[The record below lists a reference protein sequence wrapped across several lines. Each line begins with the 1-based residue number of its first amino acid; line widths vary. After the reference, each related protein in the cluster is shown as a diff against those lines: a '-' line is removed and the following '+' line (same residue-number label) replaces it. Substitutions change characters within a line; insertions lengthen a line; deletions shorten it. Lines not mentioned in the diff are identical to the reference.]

1 MGMYDIITVKDKLP
15 WTDEVWEEGLPNAC
29 TEFQTKG
36 LNESISNYKI
46 ENGRLLLQKFKVH
59 KWADSEPGSE
69 HSFGRLERSGE
80 YWEDTNYHGKLS
92 FYDYK
97 PNDVPGN
104 NDCWIEFTATFTNGQ
119 VDKIEVANFEKT
131 SNTTRLETIKELS
144 EEIYRNR
151 NRWSNKYF
159 NHTAPVRWFRMRV
172 WNEFWY
178 RASLFCD
185 KMRLLW

>member
-1 MGMYDIITVKDKLP
+1 MGMYDTVIVKDKLP
-15 WTDEVWEEGLPNAC
+15 WTDEMWEEGLPNAC

-36 LNESISNYKI
+36 LSDILANYKI
-46 ENGRLLLQKFKVH
+46 ENGRLLLQKFKDV
-59 KWADSEPGSE
+59 KLVDSEMCNGWGSTLQ
-69 HSFGRLERSGE
+69 RTGE
-80 YWEDTNYHGKLS
+80 YWEDTNYHGELS
-92 FYDYK
+92 FYDYI

-104 NDCWIEFTATFTNGQ
+104 NDCWIEFTAKFTSGQ
-119 VDKIEVANFEKT
+119 VDKIEVAGFEKT
-131 SNTTRLETIKELS
+131 SNTTRLETIKTIA

-159 NHTAPVRWFRMRV
+159 NHTAPVRWFRLRV

-178 RASLFCD
+178 RASQFCD

>member
-1 MGMYDIITVKDKLP
+1 MYDIITVKDKLP
-15 WTDEVWEEGLPNAC
+15 WTDEMWEEGLPNAC

-36 LNESISNYKI
+36 LDDSMSNYKI
-46 ENGRLLLQKFKVH
+46 ENGRLLLQKFKEV
-59 KWADSEPGSE
+59 KQVNVETCNGQSSTLQR
-69 HSFGRLERSGE
+69 FGE

-97 PNDVPGN
+97 PNDTPGN
-104 NDCWIEFTATFTNGQ
+104 NDCWIEFTTTFTNGQ

-131 SNTTRLETIKELS
+131 NNTTRLETIKELS

-159 NHTAPVRWFRMRV
+159 NHTAPVRWFRRWV
-172 WNEFWY
+172 WYEFWY
-178 RASLFCD
+178 QLGRICE
-185 KMRLLW
+185 KMRFLW